1 MNKAKVAG
9 PNQTK
14 VCTRCNRELS
24 LECYCKGNGMYGK
37 RSICRDCDRIIHNTD
52 EYRERRRIRRDERR
66 KNEVDYAKKEREK
79 NLRSIIENYDSY
91 RKYLI
96 RGAKQRASMQ
106 NIPFDITYLDIEIPE
121 YCPLL
126 GIKLQ
131 KHIGKNVG
139 IQNDSPTIDKIIPNL
154 GYVKGNVWVIS
165 AKANRMKS
173 NATVEELELL
183 VKNLKTHKI
192 H

>member
-1 MNKAKVAG
+1 MV
-9 PNQTK
+9 
-14 VCTRCNRELS
+14 REVFV
-24 LECYCKGNGMYGK
+24 G
-37 RSICRDCDRIIHNTD
+37 
-52 EYRERRRIRRDERR
+52 
-66 KNEVDYAKKEREK
+66 
-79 NLRSIIENYDSY
+79 
-91 RKYLI
+91 
-96 RGAKQRASMQ
+96 
-106 NIPFDITYLDIEIPE
+106 
-121 YCPLL
+121 
-126 GIKLQ
+126 
-131 KHIGKNVG
+131 IGKNVG